1 VYDENERNWKLE
13 FDFGEDKNPA
23 ETGEIVDLS
32 AQEPQGPCPKCGHQV
47 YEWGSNYVCER
58 SVPTEQHPTPTCD
71 FRSGKIIL
79 QQPVEREQM
88 AKLLATGKTDLL
100 DKFVSMRTRRSF
112 KAYLAWDAE
121 AGKVNF
127 EFEPRASK
135 FPPRKG
141 AAAKPGA
148 KEPATPY
155 KATAKA
161 AKAVAGKKAAPA
173 KKAAEPAKKA
183 AAKAPRKTGAGLKPS
198 PELAAVVG
206 SEPIARTEVIKK
218 IWDYIKAKGL
228 QDAKD
233 KRAINADEKLRPVF
247 GKAQVTMFE
256 LAGIVGKHL
265 SAE

>member
-1 VYDENERNWKLE
+1 V
-13 FDFGEDKNPA
+13 F
-23 ETGEIVDLS
+23 
-32 AQEPQGPCPKCGHQV
+32 
-47 YEWGSNYVCER
+47 EWGSNYVCER
-58 SVPTEQHPTPTCD
+58 AVPTHDHPTPTCD

-100 DKFVSMRTRRSF
+100 DKFISMRTRRPF
-112 KAYLAWDAE
+112 KAFLAWDAE

-135 FPPRKG
+135 FPPRKTAG
-141 AAAKPGA
+141 AATKTTAASRAKA
-148 KEPATPY
+148 KEPPAPY

-161 AKAVAGKKAAPA
+161 AKSAVA
-173 KKAAEPAKKA
+173 KKAVAKKA
-183 AAKAPRKTGAGLKPS
+183 PAAKKATEAKAPRKTGAGLKPS

-206 SEPIARTEVIKK
+206 TEPIARTEVIKR

-233 KRAINADEKLRPVF
+233 KRSINADEKLRPVF

-265 SAE
+265 SAAE